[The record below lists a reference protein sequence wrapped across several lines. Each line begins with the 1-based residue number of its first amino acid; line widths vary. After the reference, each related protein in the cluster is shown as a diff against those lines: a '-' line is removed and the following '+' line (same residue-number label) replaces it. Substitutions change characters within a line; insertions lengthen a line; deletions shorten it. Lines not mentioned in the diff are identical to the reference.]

1 MDVSTSRI
9 PRPRRRAV
17 AVAVPL
23 ALAALLAINT
33 VAVDRQEAPAS
44 GNPVPTADGEL
55 HVVQDGPPDA
65 PALVLVHGFTAS
77 SRSWDLVIPALA
89 QRHRVIRVDL
99 LGHGRS
105 AKPVGAGYAIPDQ
118 ARRLG
123 EVLDRLG
130 VGRAVVV
137 GHSTGGSVAT
147 ALAEARPELV
157 AALAL
162 VGSGPRLDAYIP
174 QGPTDQLLEIPVVG
188 QLLWRLRTESLV
200 RRAAATAVTRDVAIP
215 QPVVDD
221 VLAMTHHAFTA
232 AGRGAED
239 YLRQRP
245 LPDRLAGLDVPLLV
259 VFGAEDRRWRSAS
272 AADYRVV
279 PGVRIEVLPGVGHSP
294 PIEDPARTAD
304 LLIGF
309 AGSHAG

>member
-1 MDVSTSRI
+1 GPPPPARPRTRPAPCPRCYERPHRGTSVQYAAAAAHDGGRMDVSTSRI

-89 QRHRVIRVDL
+89 QRYRVIRVDL

-105 AKPVGAGYAIPDQ
+105 ARPVGAGYAIPDQ

-157 AALAL
+157 AAL
-162 VGSGPRLDAYIP
+162 
-174 QGPTDQLLEIPVVG
+174 
-188 QLLWRLRTESLV
+188 
-200 RRAAATAVTRDVAIP
+200 
-215 QPVVDD
+215 
-221 VLAMTHHAFTA
+221 
-232 AGRGAED
+232 
-239 YLRQRP
+239 
-245 LPDRLAGLDVPLLV
+245 
-259 VFGAEDRRWRSAS
+259 
-272 AADYRVV
+272 
-279 PGVRIEVLPGVGHSP
+279 
-294 PIEDPARTAD
+294 
-304 LLIGF
+304 
-309 AGSHAG
+309 